1 MKTRNAWL
9 LIPALLLSAA
19 VQAATVE
26 KYNEAAFNQARARGV
41 PLLLDVYADWCPV
54 CKRQMR
60 ELTPLFTQPAQRAT
74 CLYLE
79 RRYPEGGVEVVSRQ
93 PTEYPE
99 PLPQRPRGAA

>member
-41 PLLLDVYADWCPV
+41 PLLLDVYAD
-54 CKRQMR
+54 
-60 ELTPLFTQPAQRAT
+60 
-74 CLYLE
+74 
-79 RRYPEGGVEVVSRQ
+79 
-93 PTEYPE
+93 
-99 PLPQRPRGAA
+99 